1 MNQPKVNLLRNEL
14 RHHGSKCIAVPLS
27 GHHAAVFLPKRQKPS
42 PSNNLASVKFES
54 DVVYDLARLKVG
66 AQRNPLLS
74 LKSHITPLEKLL
86 YYLSRKLRQNV
97 GTLKSFRPIFL

>member
-42 PSNNLASVKFES
+42 PSNKLASVEFER
-54 DVVYDLARLKVG
+54 VVHNLDRLKLDCQTCLLGKRQGFRYKDMSNYVSNIYV
-66 AQRNPLLS
+66 AECISMQNP
-74 LKSHITPLEKLL
+74 PL
-86 YYLSRKLRQNV
+86 
-97 GTLKSFRPIFL
+97 